1 MKALRLALATLLW
14 ALATTGLAEERV
26 FGRYEVH
33 YSVFASDF
41 LQPPIAQAYGV
52 VRAADRAVLTVAVR
66 LRDGSGGSST
76 VAAAL
81 SGTRSDLLHRKE
93 LVFREIRED
102 GAVYY
107 IADFPFL
114 NGETHHLSV
123 DIRPDGDSA
132 TLSLRFP
139 TTLYID

>member
-1 MKALRLALATLLW
+1 MKALGW
-14 ALATTGLAEERV
+14 ALGALFCMLANAAIAEERV

-41 LQPPIAQAYGV
+41 LQPPIAQANGV

-76 VAAAL
+76 VAATL
-81 SGTRSDLLHRKE
+81 TGSRSDLVHRKE
-93 LVFREIRED
+93 LVFQEIRED

-107 IADFPFL
+107 ITDFPFL
-114 NGETHHLSV
+114 NGETHQLSV

>member
-1 MKALRLALATLLW
+1 MNGLGLALRVLLC
-14 ALATTGLAEERV
+14 AMVAAANAEERV

-52 VRAADRAVLTVAVR
+52 VRASDRAVLTVAVR

-76 VAAAL
+76 VAATV
-81 SGTRSDLLHRKE
+81 SGTRSDLLHRKALE
-93 LVFREIRED
+93 FREIRED

-107 IADFPFL
+107 ITDFAFL

-123 DIRPDGDSA
+123 DIRPLGDSA
-132 TLSLRFP
+132 TLPLRFP
-139 TTLYID
+139 TTLYVD